1 MDEQKMKKIMYAKQ
15 SGNQVSLYDNS
26 NREYCRVSGILV
38 SYTPDFVITS
48 GGKFTA
54 HNHVY
59 DASGKWVRD
68 VQK

>member
-1 MDEQKMKKIMYAKQ
+1 MKKIMYVRQ
-15 SGNQVSLYDNS
+15 SGNQVSLYDSS
-26 NREYCRVSGILV
+26 NREYCRVNGKLV
-38 SYTPDFVITS
+38 SYTSDFVITS
-48 GGKFTA
+48 GGIFST

>member
-1 MDEQKMKKIMYAKQ
+1 MKKIMYAKQ
-15 SGNQVSLYDNS
+15 SGNQVSLYDSS
-26 NREYCRVSGILV
+26 NREYCRVNGTLV
-38 SYTPDFVITS
+38 SYTSDFVITS
-48 GGKFTA
+48 GGKFCT